1 MRSKKPAVFSQRPGL
16 DTRIVDADAFVITR
30 TTIKHL
36 NAAGAVVWLL
46 LEEPA
51 TRKELLAMLRELYPD
66 VAWQK
71 LSADLGK
78 LLANFRQDGLLAG
91 SAQALPISMPV
102 RKTRKPPTAI

>member
-1 MRSKKPAVFSQRPGL
+1 MRRKKPAVFSQRPGL

-46 LEEPA
+46 LEEPS
-51 TRKELLAMLRELYPD
+51 TRRELLSLLREIYPA

-78 LLANFRQDGLLAG
+78 LLANLQNDGLLAG
-91 SAQALPISMPV
+91 PAHALPISMPV